1 MAEETQET
9 QSLEVTK
16 TQAEMITDLLSNF
29 TYGYRSDVDVD
40 CQRELVEK
48 SKVGHYPYA
57 PDAPSADLKQPVYD
71 WINATWTEKA
81 ADTIKE
87 LSAQVDELQAG
98 KQALTQQNDS
108 LKKMVSV
115 VNANFGGLSA
125 AINQLA
131 QQLAAKTTEEAK

>member
-1 MAEETQET
+1 MAEETQ
-9 QSLEVTK
+9 SIEVTK

-57 PDAPSADLKQPVYD
+57 PEAPGADLKQPVYD

-98 KQALTQQNDS
+98 KAALNKQNEA
-108 LKKMVSV
+108 LLKMVSAI
-115 VNANFGGLSA
+115 NANFGGMSA
-125 AINQLA
+125 TINQLA
-131 QQLAAKTTEEAK
+131 QQLAAKTTEEPK

>member
-1 MAEETQET
+1 MAEETQ
-9 QSLEVTK
+9 SIEVTK

-57 PDAPSADLKQPVYD
+57 PEAPGADLKQPVYD

-98 KQALTQQNDS
+98 KAALNQQNEA
-108 LKKMVSV
+108 LLKMVSV
-115 VNANFGGLSA
+115 INANFGGMSA
-125 AINQLA
+125 TINQLA
-131 QQLAAKTTEEAK
+131 QQLATKTTEEAK

>member
-1 MAEETQET
+1 MTEETQ
-9 QSLEVTK
+9 SIEVTK

-57 PDAPSADLKQPVYD
+57 PEAPGADLKQPVYD

-81 ADTIKE
+81 TDTIKE

-98 KQALTQQNDS
+98 KQALTQQNEA
-108 LKKMVSV
+108 LLKMVSSI
-115 VNANFGGLSA
+115 NTNFGSMSIT
-125 AINQLA
+125 INQLA
-131 QQLAAKTTEEAK
+131 QQLAAKNAEEAK

>member
-1 MAEETQET
+1 MADET
-9 QSLEVTK
+9 QSIEVTK
-16 TQAEMITDLLSNF
+16 TQAEMITDLLSDY

-40 CQRELVEK
+40 CRRELVEK

-71 WINATWTEKA
+71 WINATWVEKA
-81 ADTIKE
+81 TDTIKE
-87 LSAQVDELQAG
+87 LSAKVDELQAG
-98 KQALTQQNDS
+98 KQALTQQNEA
-108 LKKMVSV
+108 LLKMVSSI
-115 VNANFGGLSA
+115 NTNFGNMST

>member
-1 MAEETQET
+1 MAEETQ
-9 QSLEVTK
+9 SIEVTK

-40 CQRELVEK
+40 CKRELVEK

-57 PDAPSADLKQPVYD
+57 PEAPGADLKQPVYD

-98 KQALTQQNDS
+98 KAALNKQNEA
-108 LKKMVSV
+108 LLKMVSAI
-115 VNANFGGLSA
+115 NANFGGMSA
-125 AINQLA
+125 TINQLA

>member
-1 MAEETQET
+1 MTEETQ
-9 QSLEVTK
+9 SIEVTK

-57 PDAPSADLKQPVYD
+57 PEAPGADLKQPVYD

-81 ADTIKE
+81 TDTIKE

-98 KQALTQQNDS
+98 KQALTQQNEA
-108 LKKMVSV
+108 LLKMVSAI
-115 VNANFGGLSA
+115 NANFGGMSA
-125 AINQLA
+125 TINQLA
-131 QQLAAKTTEEAK
+131 QQLAAKSTEEAK

>member
-1 MAEETQET
+1 MTEETQ
-9 QSLEVTK
+9 SIEVTK

-29 TYGYRSDVDVD
+29 TYAYRSDVDVD

-48 SKVGHYPYA
+48 AKVGKYPYA
-57 PDAPSADLKQPVYD
+57 PEAPGADLKQPVYD

-98 KQALTQQNDS
+98 KAALNKQNEA
-108 LKKMVSV
+108 LLKMVSAI
-115 VNANFGGLSA
+115 NANFGGMSA
-125 AINQLA
+125 TINQLA

>member
-1 MAEETQET
+1 MTEETQ
-9 QSLEVTK
+9 SIEVTK

-29 TYGYRSDVDVD
+29 TYAYRSDVDVD

-57 PDAPSADLKQPVYD
+57 PETPGADLKQPVYD

-98 KQALTQQNDS
+98 KAALNKQNEA
-108 LKKMVSV
+108 LLKMVSAI
-115 VNANFGGLSA
+115 NANFGGMSA
-125 AINQLA
+125 TINQLA

>member
-1 MAEETQET
+1 MAEETQ
-9 QSLEVTK
+9 SIEVTK

-57 PDAPSADLKQPVYD
+57 PESPGADLKQPVYD

-98 KQALTQQNDS
+98 KAALNQQNEA
-108 LKKMVSV
+108 LLKMVSV
-115 VNANFGGLSA
+115 INANFGGMSA
-125 AINQLA
+125 TINQLA
-131 QQLAAKTTEEAK
+131 QQLATKTTEEAK

>member
-1 MAEETQET
+1 MAEETQ
-9 QSLEVTK
+9 SIEVTK

-57 PDAPSADLKQPVYD
+57 PDAPGAELKQPTYD
-71 WINATWTEKA
+71 WINATWVEKA

-87 LSAQVDELQAG
+87 LSAQVDALQAG
-98 KQALTQQNDS
+98 KEALSQQNTA
-108 LKKMVSV
+108 LLKMVSSI
-115 VNANFGGLSA
+115 NANFGNMSA

>member
-1 MAEETQET
+1 MTEETQ
-9 QSLEVTK
+9 SIEVTK

-57 PDAPSADLKQPVYD
+57 PEAPGADLMQPVYD

-87 LSAQVDELQAG
+87 LTAQVSELQAG
-98 KQALTQQNDS
+98 KQALSQQS
-108 LKKMVSV
+108 AALLKMVSSI
-115 VNANFGGLSA
+115 NANFGGLSA
-125 AINQLA
+125 TINQLA
-131 QQLAAKTTEEAK
+131 QQLAAKNAEEAK